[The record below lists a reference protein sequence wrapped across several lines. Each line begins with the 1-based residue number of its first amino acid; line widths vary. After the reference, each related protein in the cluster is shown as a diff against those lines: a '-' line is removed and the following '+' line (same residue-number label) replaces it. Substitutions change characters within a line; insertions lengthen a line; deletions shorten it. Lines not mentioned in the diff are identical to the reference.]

1 MSTFACRL
9 KILSSLSGNGELDK
23 HVAPHL
29 AAAGLHSFHHTLLAV
44 RMRVLRRLSLTL
56 LVLIAVINGWNAPHA
71 PADEVKKIGIT
82 PATPNQPV
90 SFHDRLVVGL
100 EARLKSEIKFV
111 DAVVLEVQA
120 GHLPQDQ
127 VDQTFFWARQRAA
140 AAVARDHRNY
150 RPITYFQPAMR
161 ARANLLHVTLPPSTP

>member
-1 MSTFACRL
+1 MHANAVSILPSICEFDKRVPLIRPPSGPAIFSKLVLADSMRL
-9 KILSSLSGNGELDK
+9 IRLLTLSILVL
-23 HVAPHL
+23 VAAIAGRIVQR
-29 AAAGLHSFHHTLLAV
+29 AAA
-44 RMRVLRRLSLTL
+44 
-56 LVLIAVINGWNAPHA
+56 
-71 PADEVKKIGIT
+71 ADEVEKIGIT
-82 PATPNQPV
+82 PATPNQPI

-100 EARLKSEIKFV
+100 QARLKSEITFV
-111 DAVVLEVQA
+111 DAVVVEVQA
-120 GHLPQDQ
+120 GHIPQEQ